1 MMDLSQR
8 KEQFSRA
15 YIHAIATVAGFT
27 LYEPKVDDESVDL
40 GIAGRIA
47 SDIPRPP
54 RLEIQLKCTS
64 DKIVKDKDI
73 VFSLKRKNYD
83 DLRLDDLIVPRL
95 LVVLVVPRKDDDWL
109 KHSETE
115 TTIRHCA
122 YWASLR
128 GMEDKRAKTKVSIS
142 FPRTNLFCVE
152 ALRELM
158 RRVSHR
164 EPL

>member
-15 YIHAIATVAGFT
+15 YVHAIASVAGFT
-27 LYEPKVDDESVDL
+27 LYEPRVDHESVDL
-40 GIAGRIA
+40 GIAGRVA

-54 RLEIQLKCTS
+54 RLELQLKCTS
-64 DKIVKDKDI
+64 DKIVKGKYVI
-73 VFSLKRKNYD
+73 FSLKRKNYD

-95 LVVLVVPRKDDDWL
+95 LVVLSVPKKEEDWL

-128 GMEDKRAKTKVSIS
+128 GMEDKKARTKVSIS

>member
-15 YIHAIATVAGFT
+15 YVHAIATVAGFT

-54 RLEIQLKCTS
+54 RLELQLKCTS
-64 DKIVKDKDI
+64 DKIIKDKDI
-73 VFSLKRKNYD
+73 IFSLKRKNYD

-95 LVVLVVPRKDDDWL
+95 LVVLLVPRKDDDWL

-128 GMEDKRAKTKVSIS
+128 GMEDKKSQDRGFNKFSKNKFI
-142 FPRTNLFCVE
+142 LC
-152 ALRELM
+152 
-158 RRVSHR
+158 
-164 EPL
+164 

>member
-64 DKIVKDKDI
+64 DKIIKGKDI

-83 DLRLDDLIVPRL
+83 DLRHDDLIVPRL

-109 KHSETE
+109 THNETE

-122 YWASLR
+122 T
-128 GMEDKRAKTKVSIS
+128 G
-142 FPRTNLFCVE
+142 
-152 ALRELM
+152 
-158 RRVSHR
+158 RVYGA
-164 EPL
+164 

>member
-15 YIHAIATVAGFT
+15 YVHAIATVAGFT

-64 DKIVKDKDI
+64 DRIIKEKDVI
-73 VFSLKRKNYD
+73 FSLKRKNYD
-83 DLRLDDLIVPRL
+83 DLSLDDLIVPRL
-95 LVVLVVPRKDDDWL
+95 LVVLFVPKKDDEWL
-109 KHSETE
+109 KHTETE
-115 TTIRHCA
+115 TTIRDCA

-128 GMEDKRAKTKVSIS
+128 GMENRKAKTKVTIR

-152 ALRELM
+152 SLRELM
-158 RRVSHR
+158 RRVSQR
-164 EPL
+164 EQL

>member
-15 YIHAIATVAGFT
+15 YVHAVATVAGFAV
-27 LYEPKVDDESVDL
+27 YEPKVDDESGDL
-40 GIAGRIA
+40 GIAGRVA

-54 RLEIQLKCTS
+54 RLELQLKCTS
-64 DKIVKDKDI
+64 DRIIKNEDI

-95 LVVLVVPRKDDDWL
+95 LVVLSVPRRDDDWL
-109 KHSETE
+109 THTETE

-122 YWASLR
+122 CWASLR
-128 GMEDKRAKTKVSIS
+128 GMEDKGARTKVSIS
-142 FPRTNLFCVE
+142 FPRTNLFCVQ

-158 RRVSHR
+158 RRVSYR